1 MGKGDGA
8 SFCWWLERGLQPLL
22 GRYMP
27 GTSRGHILY
36 FKKDGTVYK
45 NRELKDL
52 SDAQALDYT
61 GLSRARWTLT

>member
-1 MGKGDGA
+1 M
-8 SFCWWLERGLQPLL
+8 QPLL